1 MWSLGGGGVCKT
13 GSWEYE
19 EGEQCAC
26 MIWVAE
32 RMGNECEVGE
42 RLWSGQMHLCRYMY
56 EVMHPLQFMRPCRPF
71 QGPTLLTVHNTIP
84 ISQREREKGCCS
96 MLASHAEF
104 DNNRPSV

>member
-42 RLWSGQMHLCRYMY
+42 RLW
-56 EVMHPLQFMRPCRPF
+56 
-71 QGPTLLTVHNTIP
+71 
-84 ISQREREKGCCS
+84 
-96 MLASHAEF
+96 
-104 DNNRPSV
+104 

>member
-1 MWSLGGGGVCKT
+1 MK
-13 GSWEYE
+13 WER
-19 EGEQCAC
+19 GC
-26 MIWVAE
+26 
-32 RMGNECEVGE
+32 G
-42 RLWSGQMHLCRYMY
+42 SGQMHLCRYMY

-104 DNNRPSV
+104 DNNRPRDKKNKIKR